1 MALTLGQSHAST
13 HKSLQYL
20 NATRAE
26 IEKSQLRLASG
37 RKIVSPGDDV
47 GGLAVSMKLEHQL
60 TTTNALASNVA
71 NANSYAEMQYTIAE
85 SAYNILAEMSE
96 LQSKYGNASDTDKAV
111 YQSTYDDLAGQLVN
125 LSAETVNGE
134 PLFNNSFSVS
144 TTLTGENS
152 VNMDA
157 IEFGKGEY
165 SDKAINLDELLKFT
179 SSENGMGHE
188 INLADNLADDPNY
201 ITTIN
206 DHFGYESGDPDYK
219 TADDKLSLD
228 DFLSKYIDR
237 ASSFKVQAAADQST
251 LGFASDYLTNMAT
264 SLESAHGRI
273 MDVDVAEETINLS
286 KLQVQQEAALAA
298 IVQANLAMESVLKL
312 LISRNE

>member
-26 IEKSQLRLASG
+26 IERSQLRLASG

-71 NANSYAEMQYTIAE
+71 NASSYAEMQYNTVE
-85 SAYNILAEMSE
+85 SAYNILTEMLELNGKYLAASGNSE
-96 LQSKYGNASDTDKAV
+96 EQDV
-111 YQSTYDDLAGQLVN
+111 YQSTFDNLANQLVS
-125 LSAETVNGE
+125 LSTETVNGVN
-134 PLFNNSFSVS
+134 LFGEGFSVS

-152 VNMDA
+152 VNMDP
-157 IEFGKGEY
+157 IEFGAGA
-165 SDKAINLDELLKFT
+165 SGVDTDALVGATLGSNL
-179 SSENGMGHE
+179 
-188 INLADNLADDPNY
+188 
-201 ITTIN
+201 
-206 DHFGYESGDPDYK
+206 
-219 TADDKLSLD
+219 TATLD
-228 DFLSKYIDR
+228 GYIDTMSSYMIQ
-237 ASSFKVQAAADQST
+237 ASADQST
-251 LGFASDYLTNMAT
+251 LGFASDYLANMAT

-273 MDVDVAEETINLS
+273 MDVDIAEETINLS

-312 LISRNE
+312 LISRND

>member
-20 NATRAE
+20 NETRAE

-71 NANSYAEMQYTIAE
+71 NANSYAEMQYTTVE
-85 SAYNILAEMSE
+85 SAYNILTEMRELYGKYSAASGNSE
-96 LQSKYGNASDTDKAV
+96 EQGV
-111 YQSTYDDLAGQLVN
+111 YQSTFDHLADQLVR
-125 LSAETVNGE
+125 LSTETVNGVN
-134 PLFNNSFSVS
+134 LFGEEFSVS

-152 VNMDA
+152 VNMEAIDFGADA
-157 IEFGKGEY
+157 AGTGVDPTDLVGASFANNETGE
-165 SDKAINLDELLKFT
+165 DVPTVL
-179 SSENGMGHE
+179 
-188 INLADNLADDPNY
+188 
-201 ITTIN
+201 TT
-206 DHFGYESGDPDYK
+206 K
-219 TADDKLSLD
+219 LD
-228 DFLSKYIDR
+228 DYIDKMSSYMIQ
-237 ASSFKVQAAADQST
+237 ASADQST
-251 LGFASDYLTNMAT
+251 LGFASDYLANMAT

-273 MDVDVAEETINLS
+273 MDVDIAEETINLS

-312 LISRNE
+312 LISRDD